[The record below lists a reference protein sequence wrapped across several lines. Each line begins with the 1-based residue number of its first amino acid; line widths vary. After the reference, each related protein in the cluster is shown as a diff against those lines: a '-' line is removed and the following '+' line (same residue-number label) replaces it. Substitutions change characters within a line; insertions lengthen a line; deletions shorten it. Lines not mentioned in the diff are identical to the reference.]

1 MSWAIDLDAHQML
14 AAGHI
19 GQHARLLAGPGTG
32 KSHVLARRVVKLV
45 VEHKV
50 PPHQIMA
57 LVFTRV
63 NAFDLRR
70 TVDRELR
77 ALGITESPKI
87 RTLHSFALEQLL
99 KNSRLITTIPQPIRI
114 ADDYEEK
121 EFIKGDLYKKLGLKN
136 SKAADAK
143 FLEVASDWQSLR
155 ADGVA
160 YLPPDPAFLGEWQAH
175 RGIYGY
181 ILRLELIWRLKQAMQ
196 EHPQFELETP
206 SFLLVDEY
214 QDLNKCDLQVIA
226 LMVQRGAELFC
237 AGDDDQ
243 SIYGFRLAHPAG
255 IRGFTGEYNPSEDFS
270 LKTCWRCDKEIIK
283 LAQFVA
289 NMDSERVE
297 KPLEPREGAENG
309 EVVLL
314 RFDRETSE
322 AAGVAAIC
330 DHLIKQEKYAPDDV
344 LVLLRSDSNSLYS
357 RILVDEFEK
366 LGIITSVKADP
377 KTPLDGGVGRYLLSL
392 LRLHISHS
400 DDLAWRTVLEK
411 LRKNNGIGERSI
423 AEIYNLATEQGVRFS
438 EAIRALASNP
448 DSLKCGGAVRRE
460 TAEIEKLLAGL
471 HSDGQ
476 LEDEK
481 NEANLEKH
489 EVRALIVCEISALA
503 EKISTDKDANTEA
516 INYIQ
521 SKAENADIESYSEL
535 ADALIGP
542 EDTHEQELEH
552 GVINILTMHRAKGL
566 SAKAV
571 FIIAAEEEL
580 LPGRSVGKDIGD
592 QRRLLYVSL
601 TRAKHRLYITHCSRR
616 YNRQQH
622 TGSKKGQAQR
632 HLTPFLR
639 DIPSH
644 TLRRKEGDTYVKSL
658 SSSAKVTD

>member
-1 MSWAIDLDAHQML
+1 MSWAVNLDAQQTL

-45 VEHKV
+45 VEHNV
-50 PPHQIMA
+50 PPRQIMA

-70 TVDRELR
+70 TVDKELS
-77 ALGITESPKI
+77 ALGISESPNI

-99 KNSRLITTIPQPIRI
+99 KNSRLITTLPQPIRI

-121 EFIKGDLYKKLGLKN
+121 EFIKGDLFKKLGLKN
-136 SKAADAK
+136 SQAADVK
-143 FLEVASDWQSLR
+143 FLELASDWQSLR
-155 ADGVA
+155 ADGVN
-160 YLPPDPAFLGEWQAH
+160 YLPPDPAFLGEWQTH
-175 RGIYGY
+175 RDTYGY
-181 ILRLELIWRLKQAMQ
+181 ILRLELIWRLKQAMG
-196 EHPQFELETP
+196 EHTEFVLDTP

-226 LMVQRGAELFC
+226 LIVQRGAELFC

-255 IRGFTGEYNPSEDFS
+255 IRGFTQEYNPSADFS

-289 NMDSERVE
+289 NMDAERLD
-297 KPLEPREGAENG
+297 KPMEPRKGAEDG

-314 RFDRETSE
+314 RFGRETSE

-330 DHLIKQEKYAPDDV
+330 DHLVKQEGYALDDI
-344 LVLLRSDSNSLYS
+344 LVLLRSDANSLYS
-357 RILVDEFEK
+357 KVLSEEFQK
-366 LGIITSVKADP
+366 QGIVTSVKADP

-392 LRLHISHS
+392 IRLRVTRS
-400 DDLAWRTVLEK
+400 DDLAWRTLLEK

-423 AEIYNLATEQGVRFS
+423 AEIYRFATEQGLRFS
-438 EAIRALASNP
+438 EAIRELAGNP
-448 DSLKCGGAVRRE
+448 DSLKCGGAIQRE
-460 TAEIEKLLAGL
+460 TVEIEQLLACL
-471 HSDGQ
+471 SSDAK

-481 NEANLEKH
+481 NKKHLEKH
-489 EVRALIVCEISALA
+489 EVRTLIACEIRALA
-503 EKISTDKDANTEA
+503 EKISTDKDSITETL
-516 INYIQ
+516 NYIQ
-521 SKAENADIESYSEL
+521 SKLEKADIESYLEMP
-535 ADALIGP
+535 DALIGP
-542 EDTHEQELEH
+542 EDTHEQELEP

-571 FIIAAEEEL
+571 FIIAAEDEL
-580 LPGRSVGKDIGD
+580 LPGKSIGKDIGD

-601 TRAKHRLYITHCSRR
+601 TRARHRLYITHCSQR
-616 YNRQQH
+616 YSRQQH
-622 TGSKKGQAQR
+622 TGSKKGQAKR
-632 HLTPFLR
+632 HLTRFLR
-639 DIPSH
+639 DIPKQ
-644 TLRRKEGDTYVKSL
+644 TLRREDGDTYVKNL
-658 SSSAKVTD
+658 RSSVKVTD